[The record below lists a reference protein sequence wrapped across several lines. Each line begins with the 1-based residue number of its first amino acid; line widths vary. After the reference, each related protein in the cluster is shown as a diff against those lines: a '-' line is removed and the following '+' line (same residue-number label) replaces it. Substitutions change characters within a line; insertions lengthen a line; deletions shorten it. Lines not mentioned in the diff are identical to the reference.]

1 MHKPTFK
8 YTHRHIIL
16 KISSQEMAAH
26 TFNPKIRESEACRP
40 FVFEDSL
47 VYAANLRTAKAS
59 QRNPVLKKKKSIT
72 TTIIINKQ
80 F

>member
-1 MHKPTFK
+1 
-8 YTHRHIIL
+8 
-16 KISSQEMAAH
+16 MAAH

-59 QRNPVLKKKKSIT
+59 QRNPVLKKKK
-72 TTIIINKQ
+72 INNNNNNK
-80 F
+80 